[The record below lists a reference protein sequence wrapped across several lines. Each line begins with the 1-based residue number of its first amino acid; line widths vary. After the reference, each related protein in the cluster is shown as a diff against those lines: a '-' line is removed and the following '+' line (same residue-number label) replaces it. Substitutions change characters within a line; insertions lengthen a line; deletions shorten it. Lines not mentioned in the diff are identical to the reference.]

1 MSITDNE
8 PSITTITAT
17 IDSHLEAYALA
28 DVDRRASLV
37 AANWNIAG
45 ELTDPPLGGRGRSEI
60 SALADV
66 VLTHY
71 ADHHFERTTMVDS
84 HHGFARY
91 GWSLVSADGT
101 VAVSGT
107 DFVEFDDD
115 GKLLRIVGF
124 FGPLETR

>member
-8 PSITTITAT
+8 PFITSITET

-28 DVDRRASLV
+28 DVDRRNALV
-37 AANWNIAG
+37 AANWSVEG
-45 ELTDPPLGGRGRSEI
+45 ELTDPPLGGRGHAEI

-71 ADHHFERTTMVDS
+71 ADHRFERTTAVDA

-91 GWSLVSADGT
+91 GWSLVGPDRT

-115 GKLLRIVGF
+115 GKLLRIIGF

>member
-1 MSITDNE
+1 MNITDNE
-8 PSITTITAT
+8 SFITSITET

-28 DVDRRASLV
+28 DADRRNALV
-37 AANWNIAG
+37 AENWNVEG
-45 ELTDPPLGGRGRSEI
+45 ELTDPPLGGRGRTEI

-71 ADHHFERTTMVDS
+71 AAHHFERTTVVDS

-91 GWSLVSADGT
+91 GWSLVGPDGT
-101 VAVSGT
+101 VAVTGA
-107 DFVEFDDD
+107 DFVEFDDV
-115 GKLLRIVGF
+115 GKLLRIIGF